1 MNDAE
6 SAAGVRTWSR
16 GDRLCLLAI
25 AALALFLRAWFDGST
40 VPGRVFLRHDEQHYV
55 DLARELLN
63 GRFVTDYFINPALF
77 GWLVAGATALVG
89 GARVLLGFEASFE
102 LFVAR
107 ETVSPVVLVLAGRAL
122 SIAASLAAVPLLARL
137 GGRLFSPRV
146 GLLAALALAVDGV
159 AIGRAPLCGNE
170 SMTTLLCLL
179 AVDALLAAG
188 AQPDA
193 SPRRRFAAGLL
204 LGIATAC
211 KYSAGIFGVVLLAAL
226 KRRSVPALLGAAA
239 GFAFGA
245 PATWLNPAAFIDG
258 FSTQASFLHD
268 GYRAEDAQKGQ
279 LGWLFYA
286 KTFPASHLG
295 FVVAVAVAGGLIASL
310 IIAARRG
317 GTPHRWLLSASLP
330 LYLFLGSGIFHR
342 DRFLLPATPFLLL
355 HGAWLLHRLLRG
367 DWLPAL
373 LRSGAATARS
383 GRIVGAVALLAAGV
397 DGAIETVGRHRQFAD
412 KHAAPD
418 AASELHHAL
427 LPSLAPDEKVFEF
440 SFLNAD
446 ELLLRA
452 DPWREAG
459 VEPPPATVR
468 DAVLDELRHR
478 GLLPVCSPLR
488 PALVATKS
496 LAELEALLARE
507 GATTL
512 VAIVPVVQLIRPGGL
527 AAANRDPPF
536 RDVAWWPE
544 FVAWLEVLPRRA
556 ECVTSDGTLTGAI
569 LELRR

>member
-1 MNDAE
+1 VTDTG
-6 SAAGVRTWSR
+6 STSRPRPWSR
-16 GDRLCLLAI
+16 GEQFVLLAI
-25 AALALFLRAWFDGST
+25 AALALFLRAWLDGST

-55 DLARELLN
+55 GLARELLN

-89 GARVLLGFEASFE
+89 GVRTLLGLEASFE

-107 ETVSPVVLVLAGRAL
+107 ETVAPVVLVLAGRTL
-122 SIAASLAAVPLLARL
+122 SIAASLATVPLVARL
-137 GGRLFSPRV
+137 GARLFSPRV

-179 AVDALLAAG
+179 AVDALLATG
-188 AQPDA
+188 ARADA
-193 SPRRRFAAGLL
+193 SARRRFAAGLL

-226 KRRSVPALLGAAA
+226 KRRSLPALLGAAT
-239 GFAFGA
+239 GFALGA
-245 PATWLNPAAFIDG
+245 PATWLNPAAFVDG

-268 GYRAEDAQKGQ
+268 GYRAEDVRKGE

-286 KTFPASHLG
+286 ASFAPAHQG
-295 FVVAVAVAGGLIASL
+295 VAFAVAVAGGLLASL
-310 IIAARRG
+310 VLMVRRA
-317 GTPHRWLLSASLP
+317 GTPHRLLLAASLP

-342 DRFLLPATPFLLL
+342 ERFLLPATPLLLL
-355 HGAWLLHRLLRG
+355 HGAWLLDRLLG
-367 DWLPAL
+367 GEWLPAL
-373 LRSGAATARS
+373 LRSGAAAVRS
-383 GRIVGAVALLAAGV
+383 GRIVGAVALLATGV
-397 DGAIETVGRHRQFAD
+397 DAALATRERHRQFAA

-427 LPSLAPDEKVFEF
+427 LPQLTPEERVFEF

-446 ELLLRA
+446 ELLLRT
-452 DPWREAG
+452 DPWREAD
-459 VEPPPATVR
+459 VAAPPAAVR
-468 DAVLDELRHR
+468 DAVFAQLRSR
-478 GLLPVCSPLR
+478 GLLPACQPLR
-488 PALVATKS
+488 PALVAAKS

-507 GATTL
+507 GATAL
-512 VAIVPVVQLIRPGGL
+512 VAIVPAKELVRAGGL

-536 RDVAWWPE
+536 RDVKWWPD
-544 FVAWLEVLPRRA
+544 FVAWLEALPRRA
-556 ECVTSDGTLTGAI
+556 ECVTTDGTLTGAI